1 MPGVFLFMRKEFV
14 SFPKQSYTKVK
25 QAIQAKQ
32 AILET

>member
-1 MPGVFLFMRKEFV
+1 MPGVILFIKEFV